1 MLSSQSGRNDEQDI
15 KNDEDVELEYL
26 KRRIVDIQEQHDD
39 DDDVIPT
46 TPGNVNSLQQLD
58 DIPDE
63 YLNITQV

>member
-39 DDDVIPT
+39 DDVIPT
-46 TPGNVNSLQQLD
+46 TPGNVNS
-58 DIPDE
+58 
-63 YLNITQV
+63 

>member
-1 MLSSQSGRNDEQDI
+1 MLSSQNGRNDEEDI

-26 KRRIVDIQEQHDD
+26 KRRVVDIQEQLQG
-39 DDDVIPT
+39 DDVIPT

>member
-1 MLSSQSGRNDEQDI
+1 MLSSQNGRNDEEDI
-15 KNDEDVELEYL
+15 KNDDDVELEYL
-26 KRRIVDIQEQHDD
+26 KRRVVDIQEQQH

>member
-1 MLSSQSGRNDEQDI
+1 MLSSQSGRNDEGDI
-15 KNDEDVELEYL
+15 KNDVELEYL
-26 KRRIVDIQEQHDD
+26 KRRVVDIQEQHDD

>member
-1 MLSSQSGRNDEQDI
+1 MLSSQNGRNDEQDI

-39 DDDVIPT
+39 DDVIPT

>member
-1 MLSSQSGRNDEQDI
+1 MLSSQSGRNDEGDI

-26 KRRIVDIQEQHDD
+26 KRRIVDIQEQHD